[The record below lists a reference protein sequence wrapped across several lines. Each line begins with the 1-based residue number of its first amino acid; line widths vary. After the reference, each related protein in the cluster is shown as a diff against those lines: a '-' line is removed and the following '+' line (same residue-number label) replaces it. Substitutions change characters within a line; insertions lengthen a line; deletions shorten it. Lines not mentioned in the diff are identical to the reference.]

1 MFTVKMKRWVNF
13 ILMCCIL
20 FSGISF
26 ERDRADSFVSHTV
39 KEEAHTLET
48 AEVLSINRDICT
60 NELIGA
66 RVRSVTSLQAA
77 RVGGRRISG
86 RIVLAHA
93 VQVAQSELSVGISEV
108 RMEQVE
114 IENICG
120 NAVIVSYIHNKDGKK
135 A

>member
-13 ILMCCIL
+13 ILICCIL

-26 ERDRADSFVSHTV
+26 DMGRADSLALHTV

-48 AEVLSINRDICT
+48 AEMLLVNRDICT

-66 RVRSVTSLQAA
+66 RTHSATSLQEA

-86 RIVLAHA
+86 RIILAH
-93 VQVAQSELSVGISEV
+93 VAQIARAELSAGISEV
-108 RMEQVE
+108 RLEQVVV
-114 IENICG
+114 ENACG
-120 NAVIVSYIHNKDGKK
+120 STVIVSYIHNKDGKK

>member
-1 MFTVKMKRWVNF
+1 MFTAKMKRWVNF

-26 ERDRADSFVSHTV
+26 EMDRADSFVSHAV
-39 KEEAHTLET
+39 NALET

-77 RVGGRRISG
+77 RVGGRRVSG

-108 RMEQVE
+108 RFEQVG
-114 IENICG
+114 IENACG
-120 NAVIVSYIHNKDGKK
+120 STVIVSYIHNKDGKK

>member
-13 ILMCCIL
+13 ILICCIL

-26 ERDRADSFVSHTV
+26 EMDRADSFISHAV

-48 AEVLSINRDICT
+48 AEMLSVNRDICT

-66 RVRSVTSLQAA
+66 RTHGATSLREA

-86 RIVLAHA
+86 RINLAHA
-93 VQVAQSELSVGISEV
+93 AQIARAELSAGISEV
-108 RMEQVE
+108 RLEQVAV
-114 IENICG
+114 ENACSST
-120 NAVIVSYIHNKDGKK
+120 VIVSYIHNKDGKK

>member
-1 MFTVKMKRWVNF
+1 MFTVKMKRWMNF

-26 ERDRADSFVSHTV
+26 EMDRADSFVSHTV

-48 AEVLSINRDICT
+48 VEMLSINRDICS

-86 RIVLAHA
+86 RIILAHVA
-93 VQVAQSELSVGISEV
+93 QVAQSELSVGISEV
-108 RMEQVE
+108 QFGQVA
-114 IENICG
+114 IENACG
-120 NAVIVSYIHNKDGKK
+120 STVIVSYIHNKDGKK

>member
-1 MFTVKMKRWVNF
+1 MFTVKMKRWMNF

-26 ERDRADSFVSHTV
+26 EMDRADSFVSHTV

-48 AEVLSINRDICT
+48 VEMLSINRDICN
-60 NELIGA
+60 NELIG
-66 RVRSVTSLQAA
+66 VRTHGTASLQEA

-86 RIVLAHA
+86 RIILAHVA
-93 VQVAQSELSVGISEV
+93 QVAQSELSVGISEV
-108 RMEQVE
+108 RLEQVG

-120 NAVIVSYIHNKDGKK
+120 STVIVSYIHNKDGKK

>member
-1 MFTVKMKRWVNF
+1 MFTAKMKRWVNF

-20 FSGISF
+20 FSGIGF
-26 ERDRADSFVSHTV
+26 EMDRADSFVSHAV
-39 KEEAHTLET
+39 KEEAHALET

-77 RVGGRRISG
+77 RVGGRRVSG

-108 RMEQVE
+108 RFEQVG
-114 IENICG
+114 IENACG
-120 NAVIVSYIHNKDGKK
+120 STVIVSYIHNKDGKK